1 MSHAPTDDA
10 GGAQPPG
17 GVLQLLLQVEQ
28 QLGSAVTVA
37 RQVVIPYMGIVTIG
51 TKAAAS
57 PGHQLDGVRGQL
69 GGGPLVQ
76 EAGGGVP
83 HLAGGDSTCVT

>member
-1 MSHAPTDDA
+1 
-10 GGAQPPG
+10 
-17 GVLQLLLQVEQ
+17 
-28 QLGSAVTVA
+28 
-37 RQVVIPYMGIVTIG
+37 MGIVDIVT
-51 TKAAAS
+51 TAAAS

-83 HLAGGDSTCVT
+83 HLAGNRALSNLSTICEIINHHVYVARKSTKSSGR